1 LTLVKTIRTAVA
13 AAALVAALAGCG
25 GPVAG
30 TPAAQPAPPP
40 TPAPTTPPPDPAA
53 DRQEIE
59 SVFHDYYRALRARDF
74 TAACGYNAPETTSRL
89 LADLHTRGVDASTC
103 EEGMTAVYA
112 IPENAR
118 VVEQAGQNATIEDV
132 TVNGDLATLKWT
144 SKVNGRTGPGTTH
157 LRRVDGK
164 WLLSGTG
171 PGTGAGAG
179 AGT

>member
-1 LTLVKTIRTAVA
+1 LTPVKTIRTAVA

-40 TPAPTTPPPDPAA
+40 PPAPTTPPPDPAA

-59 SVFHDYYRALRARDF
+59 SVFHDYYRALRAQDF

-89 LADLHTRGVDASTC
+89 LADLHARGVDASTC

-132 TVNGDLATLKWT
+132 TVNGDLATLEWT

>member
-1 LTLVKTIRTAVA
+1 LTPVKTIRTAVA

-40 TPAPTTPPPDPAA
+40 PPAPAA

-59 SVFHDYYRALRARDF
+59 SVFHDYYRALRAQDF

-89 LADLHTRGVDASTC
+89 LADLHARGVDASTC

-132 TVNGDLATLKWT
+132 TVNGDLATLEWT